1 MLKFLRYLKKQWW
14 LVGLIFV
21 FTCVQVILDF
31 LLPTLMGWII
41 RVINNGAT
49 TPVDMNEI
57 ISTAIGM
64 IFIAFCSGLVGSF
77 ICILASQVTAKM
89 MARVRYQL
97 YDKISTFSANEMNHY
112 SVSSLITRTTNDITN
127 VSNTYVLIFRFLI
140 YGPLLAVGAFI
151 FLLTSGCRW
160 QLLCTIIGAILL
172 LALVIFIAIRVALP
186 HFEIIQQRIDKI
198 NLVTKENLEGL
209 RVVRAYNAEEFQREK
224 FSNYNEQLT
233 KDDKTANRALGFLT
247 PGIQLVIGI
256 MMVAVSLVSANLI
269 KEKSG
274 FDYSSMAT
282 VLQFAGLLLTGF
294 ILMVLIFIMIPRS
307 TICAKRINEI
317 LESDVLIKYVDK
329 TEQYSEVGTVEFK
342 NVTFTYPGGDA
353 PSLKNITFRVNKGE
367 TLAFIGATGSGKTT
381 LLNLIQRF
389 YDASEGQVLVDGLDV
404 KKYRGEDLFIKFGY
418 VPQKP
423 YLFRDTLRNNV
434 CLGAPNAS
442 DEELKRALD
451 ISQSS
456 EFVEKLH
463 GKTEYEISQGGKNVS
478 GGQRQRLSIARA
490 IIKRPEI
497 FLFDDSFSALDY
509 KTDRVV
515 RGEIKSKC
523 QGSTNIIVAQR
534 VGTIMDADQIVV
546 LDNGNMVGIGTHK
559 ELLKTCSVYREIALS
574 QLSKEELEN
583 A

>member
-1 MLKFLRYLKKQWW
+1 MLKFLKYLKNQWIF
-14 LVGLIFV
+14 VGLIV
-21 FTCVQVILDF
+21 IFTCVQVVFDF
-31 LLPTLMGWII
+31 LLPTLMGDII
-41 RVINNGAT
+41 RIINNGNVQMGDVV
-49 TPVDMNEI
+49 P
-57 ISTAIGM
+57 TAIGM
-64 IFIAFCSGLVGSF
+64 IFVALLSGLMGF
-77 ICILASQVTAKM
+77 LICILASQVTAKM

-97 YDKISTFSANEMNHY
+97 YKKISTFSANEMNHY

-127 VSNTYVLIFRFLI
+127 VSNTYVLIFRFMI
-140 YGPLLAVGAFI
+140 YGPLLAIGAFF
-151 FLLTSGCRW
+151 FLIINECRW
-160 QLLCTIIGAILL
+160 QLLCIIIGAILL
-172 LALVIFIAIRVALP
+172 LALVIFATIRIALP
-186 HFEIIQQRIDKI
+186 HFEVIQKRIDKI

-209 RVVRAYNAEEFQREK
+209 RVIRAYNAEEYQKEK
-224 FSNYNEQLT
+224 FSNYNNQLT
-233 KDDKTANRALGFLT
+233 KDDKIANRALGFLT

-256 MMVAVSLVSANLI
+256 MMVTVSLVSANLI
-269 KEKSG
+269 KDKG
-274 FDYSSMAT
+274 MDYSSMAT
-282 VLQFAGLLLTGF
+282 ILQFAGLLLTGF
-294 ILMVLIFIMIPRS
+294 VLMVLIFIMIPRS
-307 TICAKRINEI
+307 TVCAKRINEI
-317 LESDVLIKYVDK
+317 LESDVLVKYVDK
-329 TEQYSEVGTVEFK
+329 SEQYSEVGTVEFK
-342 NVTFTYPGGDA
+342 NVSFTYPGGDA
-353 PSLKNITFRVNKGE
+353 PSLKNISFRVNKGQ

-389 YDASEGQVLVDGLDV
+389 YDTTEGQVLVDGLDV
-404 KKYRGEDLFIKFGY
+404 KKYRAEDLFAKFGY

-423 YLFRDTLRNNV
+423 YLFHDTLRNNV
-434 CLGAPNAS
+434 CLGVPNAS
-442 DEELKRALD
+442 DEDLQKALD

-490 IIKRPEI
+490 IIKNPEI

-515 RGEIKSKC
+515 RGEIKKRC
-523 QGSTNIIVAQR
+523 HMVTNIIVAQR

-559 ELLKTCSVYREIALS
+559 ELLKTCQVYREIALS